1 MAKREGRNKATNSQ
15 GRGRPPF
22 VPTADQ
28 KLFVQAMAGIKMTLD
43 EIRLLIINPQTNEPI
58 AKTVLVKAFK
68 RELTDGKARLKSII
82 ARRFYEALERGDSW
96 AIQLGLRTQFGWR
109 PDGLLPPDPGEGQ
122 GPSIRVT
129 FVRPDPRL
137 QDDDPLPRQ
146 VGHTP
151 HYDPAPAGQKLLPA
165 PTERPM
171 PNLKRHWMD

>member
-1 MAKREGRNKATNSQ
+1 
-15 GRGRPPF
+15 
-22 VPTADQ
+22 
-28 KLFVQAMAGIKMTLD
+28 MAGIKMTLD

-109 PDGLLPPDPGEGQ
+109 PDALMPPDPGD
-122 GPSIRVT
+122 GPRSSIRVE
-129 FVRPDPRL
+129 FVAPDPKSKMFE
-137 QDDDPLPRQ
+137 DDEPARQ
-146 VGHTP
+146 IEHTP
-151 HYDPAPAGQKLLPA
+151 RYDPAPPRQKLLPA

-171 PNLKRHWMD
+171 PNLKRTSWMD